1 MNLSCMTI
9 HNFCYGIKNIDCI
22 ALVMTM
28 MITMMD
34 MTMTMT
40 MATVKIPTIN
50 KEIAPL

>member
-1 MNLSCMTI
+1 MDS
-9 HNFCYGIKNIDCI
+9 I
-22 ALVMTM
+22 ALVMPM

-50 KEIAPL
+50 KEIAQL